1 MKRTIFVSI
10 CFMILL
16 LLTFPIN
23 VQAQDIEWIEISK
36 EGYWNTCERVHWEKN
51 DPIIAEGT
59 AVWQTSVFNF
69 TGYEAIINFTEFYSA
84 RSHWWDE
91 WSWQQF
97 HITFKFQSTQTGRY
111 VLFWVGLRDYQWRWG
126 LFSERKAGALSFL
139 NETHDWEWFGNG
151 HNFDVDYG
159 LNPDY
164 LKIILTFNGS
174 STIITAAYI
183 YPHGKEP
190 PLLFLKREFHIN
202 PNEFLNITITQ
213 TVYHT
218 GHGGFKGYLYD
229 QIYGNWEIPQLPP
242 SKIWIIEKNPF
253 LKFTEGV
260 KYFFGKLLP
269 GWITGIVD
277 TARSWGAFFVDLLV
291 LLGSAVIQFFPFF
304 PLIFL
309 FWLFD
314 AILTS
319 IIEGNLQPIGNAVM
333 TIYNTVR
340 GIVTAIVNLAQTI
353 WSIIKFW

>member
-1 MKRTIFVSI
+1 
-10 CFMILL
+10 MIA
-16 LLTFPIN
+16 
-23 VQAQDIEWIEISK
+23 QAQDIEWIEISK
-36 EGYWNTCERVHWEKN
+36 EGYWNICERVHWEKN

-59 AVWQTSVFNF
+59 AVWQTSVSNF
-69 TGYEAIINFTEFYSA
+69 SGYEAIINFTEFYSA
-84 RSHWWDE
+84 RSNWWDE

-97 HITFKFQSTQTGRY
+97 HITFKFQSNLTGRY
-111 VLFWVGLRDYQWRWG
+111 ILFWVGLRDYQWRWG
-126 LFSERKAGALSFL
+126 LFSERKVGALSFL

-151 HNFDVDYG
+151 HNFIVDYG

-164 LKIILTFNGS
+164 VKIILTFNGS
-174 STIITAAYI
+174 STVITTAYI

-190 PLLFLKREFHIN
+190 PLLFMKATHNIN
-202 PNEFLNITITQ
+202 PNEFLNVTITQ
-213 TVYHT
+213 TIYHT

-253 LKFTEGV
+253 LKFVEGV

-269 GWITGIVD
+269 GWIGGIID
-277 TARSWGAFFVDLLV
+277 IAKNWGAFFLDLIV
-291 LLGSAVIQFFPFF
+291 LLGSAAIQFFPFF

-319 IIEGNLQPIGNAVM
+319 IMEGNLQPVGNAVM

-340 GIVTAIVNLAQTI
+340 GIVTAIVNLAHTI